1 MTSPINPW
9 LLTELSDP
17 NRPSSAMPLT
27 RMTQMLE
34 AIDLEKHFLLDQPEH
49 TERRGET
56 ASNV

>member
-1 MTSPINPW
+1 
-9 LLTELSDP
+9 
-17 NRPSSAMPLT
+17 MPLT

-34 AIDLEKHFLLDQPEH
+34 TIALEQRFLLDQREH

>member
-1 MTSPINPW
+1 
-9 LLTELSDP
+9 
-17 NRPSSAMPLT
+17 MPLT

-34 AIDLEKHFLLDQPEH
+34 TTALEKHFLLDQPEH